1 MIFSYVSKAALKIG
15 RKLEEDEEEAMGA
28 VLDIGLVGKDQFDG
42 KTRRGP
48 GWRATASS
56 ANICSQSDDGVIV
69 EEGLDIKPW
78 RPRHNGK
85 HTQWHIFH

>member
-1 MIFSYVSKAALKIG
+1 VIFSYISKAVFKIG

-56 ANICSQSDDGVIV
+56 ATHLLLANQMIGVV
-69 EEGLDIKPW
+69 VGEGL
-78 RPRHNGK
+78 
-85 HTQWHIFH
+85 T